1 MLKSDKQHWG
11 DIAKFFHWAIVL
23 LIIVQGT
30 LGLVMVDL
38 PKKPNIIPIFSV
50 HKSIG
55 MTILFLAVLRLAWRT
70 VDRRPADPA
79 GMPKW
84 QVFGAHAGHML
95 LYVLIFL
102 VPLSGWWFDSVSGL
116 RPLYWFNLFEIP
128 HMAAP
133 DPALKQLARDRHEL
147 LFWVLVVV
155 ALGHAAMAFFH
166 QFVDRDGTLAR
177 MWPGR
182 RALATA
188 PTTTPSPAQSI
199 APIPPITP
207 SIPPSIP
214 EESAHVESTAAS
226 PIASGPADP
235 ADRSAG
241 A

>member
-1 MLKSDKQHWG
+1 
-11 DIAKFFHWAIVL
+11 
-23 LIIVQGT
+23 
-30 LGLVMVDL
+30 MVDL
-38 PKKPNIIPIFSV
+38 PKKPNIIPVFSV

-128 HMAAP
+128 HMVAP
-133 DPALKQLARDRHEL
+133 DPALKQLARDGHEL

-177 MWPGR
+177 MLPGR

-188 PTTTPSPAQSI
+188 PMTTTPLAQSI
-199 APIPPITP
+199 APIPPIAPSITP
-207 SIPPSIP
+207 SIAPSIP

-226 PIASGPADP
+226 PIASGPAGP
-235 ADRSAG
+235 VDRGPG